1 MRGTV
6 GRNPDLDDRAPI
18 AGSRRTPTLC
28 RQWSEPLASFNPRR
42 RNLLQGMLVA
52 AAGIGGWRPGSALA
66 DAPSRLEL
74 GPARPFSF
82 ELLSE
87 RARALAS
94 APYLAPPDPPAAV
107 AEIDYDRHGEIRY
120 RPELALG
127 AQGPGIYPA
136 TFFHLGKWFRQP
148 VRIHVVEGDGA
159 REIRYRR
166 NYFSIPE
173 GNPARRMPDG
183 AGFAGFRL
191 HEARVRDDWRTQD
204 WVAFLGASYF
214 RAIGALGQYGLSA
227 RGIAVDTAIEGP
239 EEFPGFRE
247 FYLQPA
253 LAPDAPVVVDALLD
267 GPSVSGAFHFQIHR
281 RRGVIITVDSR
292 LFLRRDVRRLGIAP
306 LTSMFWYGEHG
317 RGRELDWR
325 PEIHDSDG
333 LAIWNGIGERI
344 WRPLRNPLRATT
356 SSFMDRDPRGFGLLQ
371 RDRNFEHYLD
381 GVRYDLRPSLWIEPL
396 GDWGKGAVQ
405 LVELPTDDEI
415 HDNIV
420 AMWVPAGEARKGA
433 HYSYRYRMHWLE
445 DEPYPA
451 SQLAR
456 VAATR
461 SGRGGEPG
469 TTRQPGQVRYV
480 VEFAGATL
488 AGLAPTAKVEAV
500 VSSSTGAERVLLA
513 RAEPVPALG
522 DRWRALFDLAFEP
535 GEVADLRLYLRL
547 GARTLSETWIFQ
559 HRSAAH

>member
-1 MRGTV
+1 M
-6 GRNPDLDDRAPI
+6 
-18 AGSRRTPTLC
+18 
-28 RQWSEPLASFNPRR
+28 ASFDPRR
-42 RNLLQGMLVA
+42 RSLLQGMLMA
-52 AAGIGGWRPGSALA
+52 AAGIGGWRPRAA
-66 DAPSRLEL
+66 RAEIPSQLDL

-82 ELLSE
+82 ERLSE

-94 APYLAPPDPPAAV
+94 TRYLAPPDPPDAV
-107 AEIDYDRHGEIRY
+107 AEIDYDQHGQIRY

-127 AQGPGIYPA
+127 AEGPGIYPA

-148 VRIHVVEGDGA
+148 VRIHVVDGDYA

-166 NYFSIPE
+166 RYFSVPE
-173 GNPARRMPDG
+173 GSPAQRMPDD

-191 HEARVRDDWRTQD
+191 HEARVRNDWRTQD

-227 RGIAVDTAIEGP
+227 RGVAVDTAIEGP
-239 EEFPGFRE
+239 EEFPRFTE

-267 GPSVSGAFHFQIHR
+267 GPGLSGAFHFQIYR
-281 RRGVIITVDSR
+281 RQGVIITVESR
-292 LFLRRDVRRLGIAP
+292 LFLRRDIRRLGIAP

-325 PEIHDSDG
+325 PEVHDSDG
-333 LAIWNGIGERI
+333 LAICNGGGERI
-344 WRPLRNPLRATT
+344 WRPLRNPLTATT
-356 SSFMDRDPRGFGLLQ
+356 SSFADRDPKGFGLLQ
-371 RDRNFEHYLD
+371 RDRAFEHYLD

-415 HDNIV
+415 HDNVV
-420 AMWVPAGEARKGA
+420 AMWVPAGAASRGSR
-433 HYSYRYRMHWLE
+433 YRYRYRMHWLA

-451 SQLAR
+451 KDLAR
-456 VAATR
+456 VMATR
-461 SGRGGEPG
+461 CGRGGEPG
-469 TTRQPGQVRYV
+469 TTRLPGQIRYV
-480 VEFAGATL
+480 VEFVGGPL
-488 AGLAPTAKVEAV
+488 AALSPTADVEAV
-500 VSSSTGAERVLLA
+500 VSSSTGSGRILLA
-513 RAEPVPALG
+513 RAEPVPAVSN
-522 DRWRALFDLAFEP
+522 RWRALFDLAYEP

-547 GARTLSETWIFQ
+547 GTRALSETWLFQ
-559 HRSAAH
+559 HRPAPP